1 MQDQRQ
7 QRKGARVP
15 SFSRRHEQ
23 EGKQDK
29 LHNIREDKGKRDR
42 PKEAKATATEAANK
56 ANQTELSNGSA
67 ASTTVLT
74 RT

>member
-42 PKEAKATATEAANK
+42 PKEAKATATAVSYTHLRAHE
-56 ANQTELSNGSA
+56 
-67 ASTTVLT
+67 T
-74 RT
+74 RHDLVCRLLL